1 MEGLLNEIG
10 HIYIIKIM
18 YNIDIS
24 DCNVSVFE
32 ALALSH
38 IKKTPQPSTIT
49 RFFFLYLWLW
59 RSHEKKSETTLD
71 EIILTWNSFESSIVK
86 KVYLCCHEECW
97 QANTQNISFVNFL
110 TTVIFDCYWFV
121 GLTFCISHRND
132 IVHLCSLMKTDVSHV
147 MVLKRLIKCAVTLV
161 RMSEKRTEKRAGL
174 YLKLIISNRY
184 WKRNID
190 VLRIPYGCGT

>member
-49 RFFFLYLWLW
+49 RFFFLYL
-59 RSHEKKSETTLD
+59 
-71 EIILTWNSFESSIVK
+71 
-86 KVYLCCHEECW
+86 
-97 QANTQNISFVNFL
+97 
-110 TTVIFDCYWFV
+110 
-121 GLTFCISHRND
+121 
-132 IVHLCSLMKTDVSHV
+132 
-147 MVLKRLIKCAVTLV
+147 
-161 RMSEKRTEKRAGL
+161 
-174 YLKLIISNRY
+174 
-184 WKRNID
+184 
-190 VLRIPYGCGT
+190 